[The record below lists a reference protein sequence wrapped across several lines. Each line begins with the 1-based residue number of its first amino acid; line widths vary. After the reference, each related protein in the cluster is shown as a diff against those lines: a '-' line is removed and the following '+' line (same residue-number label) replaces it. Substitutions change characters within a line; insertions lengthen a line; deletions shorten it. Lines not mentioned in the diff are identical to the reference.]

1 MKHFFKHYRIIPFL
15 LTLFFVTVPLGVIV
29 AHAQTNA
36 SISGD
41 DICGSSAAT
50 KCTLSS
56 LGVVAKNVL
65 RAIIVL
71 GTPALLV
78 FASWRFLVGW
88 YKLRSGAA
96 ADWAATRREITNAV
110 GGFLLIVALFG
121 GLLTAMLK
129 FFGVKDSVLQ
139 ILNIFSS
146 GFIEHAYAQASS
158 SAATSAANSPFNV
171 TNSSDIYDF
180 LLSFLRLVMRFVVYP
195 GLIVMWVWTGFGF
208 VLAQGNPEALMK
220 SRRLLLTAALITAGI
235 LFFQTF
241 LLALQ
246 GSVQRILPGAS
257 QQEDRTNLAPAPG
270 APGSAC
276 DLDLGNGV
284 KVVGRTGTNG
294 TCYPSGR
301 GNASGPVT
309 SCNGQLDGTPCRL
322 PSGATGACGTSED
335 NVFSC
340 YVSASTAPTN
350 GTVCDLGGGVSGQR
364 GTDGVCRPSSRGATT
379 GLVTS
384 CNGQVDGTP
393 CRLPSGLAGACGTS
407 DDSGVRSCYV
417 IVGN

>member
-1 MKHFFKHYRIIPFL
+1 MKKFFTHYRIAPFL
-15 LTLFFVTVPLGVIV
+15 LALFFVTVPLGVIV

-41 DICGSSAAT
+41 DICGSSAAK

-56 LGVVAKNVL
+56 LGIVAKNVL

-71 GTPALLV
+71 GAPALLV

-139 ILNIFSS
+139 LLNIFSS

-158 SAATSAANSPFNV
+158 SVVTSGANSPFNV
-171 TNSSDIYDF
+171 TNSPDIYAF
-180 LLSFLRLVMRFVVYP
+180 ILAFLRLVMRFVIYP
-195 GLIVMWVWTGFGF
+195 ALIVMWVWTGFGF
-208 VLAQGNPEALMK
+208 VLAQGNPEALAK
-220 SRRLLLTAALITAGI
+220 SRKLLLTAVLVTAGM

-246 GSVQRILPGAS
+246 GSVTRILPGAS
-257 QQEDRTNLAPAPG
+257 QQQEDRTNLAPAPG

-309 SCNGQLDGTPCRL
+309 SCNGQTEGTECKIPGGSLIGRCGTSDTGVFGCYREMTIVDSCTGQPDGVACRL
-322 PSGATGACGTSED
+322 PSGGTGACGESD
-335 NVFSC
+335 PSRVRGC
-340 YVSASTAPTN
+340 Y
-350 GTVCDLGGGVSGQR
+350 TV
-364 GTDGVCRPSSRGATT
+364 
-379 GLVTS
+379 
-384 CNGQVDGTP
+384 
-393 CRLPSGLAGACGTS
+393 
-407 DDSGVRSCYV
+407 
-417 IVGN
+417 VGD